1 MIQRE
6 EKDEK
11 MTSVKSKTYIM
22 TSAAVMTAVMC
33 ILAPL
38 SVPIGPVPV
47 SLGTLVLYF
56 SVVILGTQGAV
67 ISCVLYLLLGAAGLP
82 VFTGFTGGLAKL
94 AGPTGGYLLGY
105 LFLILVSGIFID
117 RFAKHAAGMKQRAL
131 IVAAFVAGTAVLYA
145 FGLAWFCRISGMN
158 AAAALAVTVYPFIPL
173 DVLKMILASAAGPV
187 ITDRLKQAGVLR

>member
-1 MIQRE
+1 
-6 EKDEK
+6 
-11 MTSVKSKTYIM
+11 M
-22 TSAAVMTAVMC
+22 TSAAIMTAVMC

-38 SVPIGPVPV
+38 SVPIGPVPI

-56 SVVILGTQGAV
+56 SVVILGTQSAF

-82 VFTGFTGGLAKL
+82 VFSGFSGGLAKL

-117 RFAKHAAGMKQRAL
+117 KFAKELKGFKKKLAVFIAL
-131 IVAAFVAGTAVLYA
+131 IIGTAVLYA

-158 AAAALAVTVYPFIPL
+158 AGAALALTVYPFIPL

-187 ITDRLKQAGVLR
+187 ITDRLRQAGVLR